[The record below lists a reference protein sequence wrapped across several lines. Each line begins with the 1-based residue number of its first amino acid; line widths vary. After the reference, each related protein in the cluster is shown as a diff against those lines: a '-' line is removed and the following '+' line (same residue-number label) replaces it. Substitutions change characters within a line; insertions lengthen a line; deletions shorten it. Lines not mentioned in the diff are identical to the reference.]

1 MPSIYSFSFI
11 SRVLKGRIMS
21 FSRHIGLWCICL
33 CMLFGTRFEAQIPTP
48 VSVLGHT
55 PGDDFYLASYE
66 DAIKYFHALAASS
79 DRMKMF
85 TVGKSTQGRDIEV
98 VVISSPQNLARLE
111 EYKKAAR
118 RLATATD
125 LNDEQAHKL
134 AHDSKVIVHIDG
146 GLHSSEVAGGQHSIA
161 LPYKLVSAKNDPE
174 IDAILNNVILVLW
187 PTLNP
192 DGQDMIVSW
201 YRQNV
206 GTKYEVSPLP
216 WLYQDYVGHD
226 NNRDG
231 YMMNMKEEQVV
242 TKTELEY
249 SPVIFYCQHQTAP
262 FPARIWIPPFSDPI
276 STNISPYVRSW
287 LNVVGTNMAAYLD
300 QHNMPGAI
308 SESRFD
314 NWYAGFTD
322 WAGVFRNEISFF
334 TETALYRYATP
345 RFYTADEFP
354 KNDQD
359 LRALTMY
366 TTPWEGGWWHLKDA
380 VDYMVAGSMSVLDLA
395 AKNRETL
402 LYNRYQAARD
412 NIAHFRKEPPFAYV
426 ISDQQADTPEA
437 GLLAQKMID
446 NGIEVY
452 ASKAG
457 FKANGVS
464 YPAGSWVIPMDQP
477 YSGLAKELFERQHY
491 PDALENGT
499 SKAVD
504 LPYDV
509 TGWTLSLQMG
519 VDVDAVTDPL
529 EAGQSALLSKVD
541 AVQLPDATVE
551 GAGATFA
558 VSHRVNAAFQLVNAA
573 LAQGATV
580 SLAEE
585 PVKTAQ
591 GTESGAFLLGGLS
604 RAALDGLTKKYAVS
618 ALSVSAGPHTLAI
631 KKARIG
637 LYRPWAPS
645 IDEGWT
651 RWVLENY
658 GFEPKSLYNA
668 DIRSANLKSR
678 YDIIVLP
685 DMSTRGMM
693 AGYGVGIVP
702 GQYVGGVGED
712 GIDHLR
718 EFVGEG
724 GTLVAF
730 NRTASSL
737 IPLMSL
743 PVENVIEGAKS
754 DKFFCSGALLRVET
768 EHPELPANF
777 GVSESPVVMFQA
789 GPAFQ
794 TLPGFH
800 GAVLARYPKQ
810 TNPLE
815 SGLLLHSGAIGGQ
828 VVALE
833 LAYGRGRIVL
843 FGFKPQFRGESHAT
857 YKYLFNEL
865 YSFDHPALPTEPAP
879 AAKPQSEAATATP
892 AKPASGKQEDPDD
905 DDIEE

>member
-1 MPSIYSFSFI
+1 
-11 SRVLKGRIMS
+11 
-21 FSRHIGLWCICL
+21 
-33 CMLFGTRFEAQIPTP
+33 
-48 VSVLGHT
+48 
-55 PGDDFYLASYE
+55 
-66 DAIKYFHALAASS
+66 
-79 DRMKMF
+79 
-85 TVGKSTQGRDIEV
+85 V
-98 VVISSPQNLARLE
+98 V
-111 EYKKAAR
+111 
-118 RLATATD
+118 
-125 LNDEQAHKL
+125 H
-134 AHDSKVIVHIDG
+134 
-146 GLHSSEVAGGQHSIA
+146 
-161 LPYKLVSAKNDPE
+161 
-174 IDAILNNVILVLW
+174 
-187 PTLNP
+187 
-192 DGQDMIVSW
+192 W
-201 YRQNV
+201 YRQNL
-206 GTKYEVSPLP
+206 GSKYEVSPLP
-216 WLYQDYVGHD
+216 WLYQEYVGHD

-231 YMMNMKEEQVV
+231 FMMNMKEEQVV
-242 TKTELEY
+242 TKAELEY
-249 SPVIFYCQHQTAP
+249 NPVIFYCQHQTAP

-287 LNVVGTNMAAYLD
+287 LNVVGTNMSAYLD
-300 QHNMPGAI
+300 AHNMPGAI

-354 KNDQD
+354 KDDQD

-395 AKNRETL
+395 AKNHETL
-402 LYNRYQAARD
+402 LYNRYQAGRD
-412 NIAHFRKEPPFAYV
+412 NIQHFRKEPPFAYV
-426 ISDQQADTPEA
+426 ISDKQADTPEA

-446 NGIEVY
+446 NGVDVY
-452 ASKAG
+452 TSKSG

-477 YSGLAKELFERQHY
+477 YSALAKELFERQRY

-509 TGWTLSLQMG
+509 TGWTLPLQMG

-529 EAGQSALLSKVD
+529 EPEQRSMLTKID
-541 AVQLPDATVE
+541 AVQLPEVNVD
-551 GAGATFA
+551 GAGTTFA
-558 VSHRVNAAFQLVNAA
+558 VSHKVNAAFELVNAA
-573 LAQGATV
+573 LQQGGTV
-580 SLAEE
+580 SLAQDA
-585 PVKTAQ
+585 VKTAQ
-591 GTESGAFLLGGLS
+591 GTETGAFLIGGLGH
-604 RAALDGLTKKYAVS
+604 AALDGLAKKYFVSAVS
-618 ALSVSAGPHTLAI
+618 VTAPAHTLPI
-631 KKARIG
+631 KRARIG

-651 RWVLENY
+651 RWILENY

-678 YDIIVLP
+678 YDVIVLP
-685 DMSTRGMM
+685 DMSTRQMM
-693 AGYGVGIVP
+693 AGFTIGIVP

-718 EFVGEG
+718 EFVREG

-730 NRTASSL
+730 NRTAASL

-743 PVENVIEGAKS
+743 PVQNVIEGAKS

-768 EHPELPANF
+768 EHAEQPVNY

-815 SGLLLHSGAIGGQ
+815 SGLLLHPEAIEGKAAA
-828 VVALE
+828 VE

-843 FGFKPQFRGESHAT
+843 FGFKPQFRGQSHAT

-865 YSFDHPALPTEPAP
+865 YQFEHPALPAEPAA
-879 AAKPQSEAATATP
+879 AAKGTAEAAAV
-892 AKPASGKQEDPDD
+892 AKPAAGAKQADPDD

>member
-1 MPSIYSFSFI
+1 MCFSKLFPCLTLAGLLTSAFSFSA
-11 SRVLKGRIMS
+11 
-21 FSRHIGLWCICL
+21 
-33 CMLFGTRFEAQIPTP
+33 AQVPTP
-48 VSVLGHT
+48 ASVLGHT
-55 PGDDFYLASYE
+55 PGDDFYLADYA
-66 DAIKYFHALAASS
+66 DTIRYFHALAASS
-79 DRMKMF
+79 DRIKMF
-85 TVGKSTQGRDIEV
+85 TVGKSTRGQDIEV
-98 VVISSPQNLARLE
+98 AVISSAANLAKLDDA
-111 EYKKAAR
+111 KKIAG
-118 RLATATD
+118 RLARAED
-125 LNDEQAHKL
+125 LNDDQAKDL
-134 AHDSKVIVHIDG
+134 ARHSKVIVHIDG
-146 GLHSSEVAGGQHSIA
+146 GLHSDEVAGTQHTMVLA
-161 LPYKLVSAKNDPE
+161 YKLLTAKDDPE
-174 IDAILNNVILVLW
+174 IDAILDQVILVLW

-192 DGQDMIVSW
+192 DGQDMVVHW
-201 YRQNV
+201 YRQNL

-216 WLYQDYVGHD
+216 WLYQEYVGHD

-242 TKTELEY
+242 TKAELEY

-276 STNISPYVRSW
+276 SSNISPYVRSW
-287 LNVVGTNMAAYLD
+287 LNVTGTNMSAYLD
-300 QHNMPGAI
+300 AHNMPGAI

-354 KNDQD
+354 KNEQD

-395 AKNRETL
+395 ARNRETL

-412 NIAHFRKEPPFAYV
+412 NIQHFRKEPPFAYV
-426 ISDQQADTPEA
+426 ISDKQADTPEA

-446 NGIEVY
+446 NGLDVY
-452 ASKAG
+452 ATKDG
-457 FKANGVS
+457 FKANGVT

-477 YSGLAKELFERQHY
+477 YSALAKELFERQRY

-499 SKAVD
+499 AKAVD

-529 EAGQSALLSKVD
+529 EADQRALLSKVD
-541 AVQLPDATVE
+541 TVKLPDAAVE
-551 GAGATFA
+551 GAGGTVAF
-558 VSHRVNAAFQLVNAA
+558 SHKVNASFELVNAA
-573 LAQGATV
+573 LAQGGTV
-580 SLAEE
+580 ALAQDA
-585 PVKTAQ
+585 VKTAE
-591 GTESGAFLLGGLS
+591 GNETGAFLVSGLS
-604 RAALDGLTKKYAVS
+604 RAAVDGLTKKYAV
-618 ALSVSAGPHTLAI
+618 AADSVTAPAHTIPL

-668 DIRSANLKSR
+668 DIRSAGLKNR
-678 YDIIVLP
+678 YDVIILP
-685 DMSTRGMM
+685 DQSARQFMQGFT
-693 AGYGVGIVP
+693 VGIVP

-712 GIDHLR
+712 GLSQLR
-718 EFVGEG
+718 EFVRAG
-724 GTLVAF
+724 GTLIAF
-730 NRTASSL
+730 NRTASTL

-743 PVENVIEGAKS
+743 PVQNVLEGAKS

-768 EHPELPANF
+768 EHPELAVNF
-777 GVSESPVVMFQA
+777 GISESPVVMFQA

-815 SGLLLHSGAIGGQ
+815 SGLLLHPEAIEGKIAA
-828 VVALE
+828 VE
-833 LAYGRGRIVL
+833 LAYGHGRIL
-843 FGFKPQFRGESHAT
+843 LYGFKPQFRGQSHTT
-857 YKYLFNEL
+857 YKYFFNEL
-865 YSFDHPALPTEPAP
+865 YSFEHPALPVEPAP
-879 AAKPQSEAATATP
+879 AAGGREKPEAAI
-892 AKPASGKQEDPDD
+892 AKPPAPGAKQADPDD

>member
-1 MPSIYSFSFI
+1 MLSSMPIRLF
-11 SRVLKGRIMS
+11 
-21 FSRHIGLWCICL
+21 CL
-33 CMLFGTRFEAQIPTP
+33 FNFVAFACFASPMIFGQVPTP
-48 VSVLGHT
+48 ASVLGHT
-55 PGDDFYLASYE
+55 PGDDFYLADYE
-66 DAIKYFHALAASS
+66 DTIRYFHALAAASP

-85 TVGKSTQGRDIEV
+85 TVGKSTEGKDIEV
-98 VVISSPQNLARLE
+98 AVISSPANLAKLDDA
-111 EYKKAAR
+111 KKIAG
-118 RLATATD
+118 RLARAED
-125 LNDEQAHKL
+125 LNDDQAKEL
-134 AHDSKVIVHIDG
+134 ARGSKVIVHIDG
-146 GLHSSEVAGGQHSIA
+146 GLHSDEVAGTQHTMILA
-161 LPYKLVSAKNDPE
+161 YNLLSAKNDAQ
-174 IDAILNNVILVLW
+174 IDAILDNVILVLW

-192 DGQDMIVSW
+192 DGQDMVVHW
-201 YRQNV
+201 YRQNL
-206 GTKYEVSPLP
+206 GSKYEVSPLP
-216 WLYQDYVGHD
+216 MLYQEYVGHD

-276 STNISPYVRSW
+276 SSNISPYVRSW
-287 LNVVGTNMAAYLD
+287 LNVVGTNMSAYLD
-300 QHNMPGAI
+300 AHNMPGAI

-354 KNDQD
+354 RNNQD

-412 NIAHFRKEPPFAYV
+412 NIQHFRKEPPFAYV
-426 ISDQQADTPEA
+426 ISDKQADTPEA

-446 NGIEVY
+446 NGLDVY
-452 ASKAG
+452 ATKDG

-477 YSGLAKELFERQHY
+477 YSAMAKELFERQHY

-499 SKAVD
+499 AKAID

-529 EAGQSALLSKVD
+529 AADQRALLTKVD
-541 AVQLPDATVE
+541 AVQLPDATIE
-551 GAGATFA
+551 GTGTVFA
-558 VSHRVNAAFQLVNAA
+558 LSHKVNAAFELVNAA
-573 LAQGATV
+573 LAQGGTV
-580 SLAEE
+580 SLAED
-585 PVKTAQ
+585 PVKTAE
-591 GTESGAFLLGGLS
+591 GIENGAFLVGGLN
-604 RAALDGLTKKYAVS
+604 RAAVDGLTKKYAVS
-618 ALSVSAGPHTLAI
+618 AVAVSAPAHTLAI
-631 KKARIG
+631 KKARVG
-637 LYRPWAPS
+637 LYRPWTPS

-651 RWVLENY
+651 RWILENY

-668 DIRSANLKSR
+668 DIRSANLKNR
-678 YDIIVLP
+678 YDVIVLP
-685 DMSTRGMM
+685 DMSSRQLMQGF
-693 AGYGVGIVP
+693 GVGIVP

-718 EFVGEG
+718 EFVRAG
-724 GTLVAF
+724 GTLIAL

-768 EHPELPANF
+768 EHADLAANF
-777 GVSESPVVMFQA
+777 GVSDSPVVMFQA

-815 SGLLLHSGAIGGQ
+815 SGLLLHPEAIEGKIA
-828 VVALE
+828 ALE
-833 LAYGRGRIVL
+833 LAYGRGRIL
-843 FGFKPQFRGESHAT
+843 LYGFKPQFRGESHAT

-865 YSFDHPALPTEPAP
+865 YSFEHPPLPAEPAP
-879 AAKPQSEAATATP
+879 AAKAPAEASVAAA
-892 AKPASGKQEDPDD
+892 AKPNTGTKPPEPDD

>member
-1 MPSIYSFSFI
+1 
-11 SRVLKGRIMS
+11 
-21 FSRHIGLWCICL
+21 
-33 CMLFGTRFEAQIPTP
+33 MLFSKSMRWFSLFCCLSVASSMASGQVPTP
-48 VSVLGHT
+48 ASVLGHT
-55 PGDDFYLASYE
+55 PGDDFYLADYS
-66 DAIKYFHALAASS
+66 DTIRYFHALAAAS
-79 DRMKMF
+79 DRIKMF
-85 TVGKSTQGRDIEV
+85 TVGKSTRGQDIEV
-98 VVISSPQNLARLE
+98 AVISSAQNLAKLD
-111 EYKKAAR
+111 EYKKNAG
-118 RLATATD
+118 RLARATD
-125 LNDEQAHKL
+125 LSDDQAREL
-134 AHDSKVIVHIDG
+134 ARSTKVIVHIDG
-146 GLHSSEVAGGQHSIA
+146 GLHSDEVAGTQHTMNLA
-161 LPYKLVSAKNDPE
+161 YKLLSSKGDPE
-174 IDAILNNVILVLW
+174 VDAILDQVILVLW

-192 DGQDMIVSW
+192 DGQDIVVHW
-201 YRQNV
+201 YRQNL
-206 GTKYEVSPLP
+206 GSKYEVSPLP
-216 WLYQDYVGHD
+216 WLYQEYVGHD

-231 YMMNMKEEQVV
+231 FMMNMKEEQVV
-242 TKTELEY
+242 TKTEIEY

-287 LNVVGTNMAAYLD
+287 LNVVGTNMSAYLD
-300 QHNMPGAI
+300 AHNMPGAI

-354 KNDQD
+354 RNDQD

-380 VDYMVAGSMSVLDLA
+380 VDYMEAGSMSVLDLA
-395 AKNRETL
+395 AKNHETL
-402 LYNRYQAARD
+402 LYNRYQAGRD
-412 NIAHFRKEPPFAYV
+412 NIQHFRKEPPFAYV
-426 ISDQQADTPEA
+426 ISDKQADTPEA

-446 NGIEVY
+446 NGLDVY
-452 ASKAG
+452 TSKNG

-477 YSGLAKELFERQHY
+477 YSAMAKELFERQRY

-499 SKAVD
+499 SKAID

-509 TGWTLSLQMG
+509 TGWTLPLQMG

-529 EAGQSALLSKVD
+529 EAEQRAMLTKID
-541 AVQLPDATVE
+541 AVQLPEPTVD
-551 GAGATFA
+551 GAGTVFA
-558 VSHRVNAAFQLVNAA
+558 VSHKANASFELVNAA
-573 LAQGATV
+573 LQQGGTV
-580 SLAEE
+580 SLAQD

-591 GTESGAFLLGGLS
+591 GTENGAFLIGGLGH
-604 RAALDGLTKKYAVS
+604 AALDGLVKKYAVS
-618 ALSVSAGPHTLAI
+618 ALSVTAPAHTLPI
-631 KKARIG
+631 KKARVG

-651 RWVLENY
+651 RWILENY

-668 DIRSANLKSR
+668 DIRSANLRSR
-678 YDIIVLP
+678 YDVIVLP
-685 DMSTRGMM
+685 DMSTRQMM
-693 AGYGVGIVP
+693 AGYTIGIVP

-718 EFVGEG
+718 EFVREG

-743 PVENVIEGAKS
+743 PVQNVLDGAKS

-768 EHPELPANF
+768 EHAEQPVNF

-815 SGLLLHSGAIGGQ
+815 SGLLLHPEAIEGKAAA
-828 VVALE
+828 VE

-843 FGFKPQFRGESHAT
+843 FGFKPQFRGQSHAT

-865 YSFDHPALPTEPAP
+865 YEFDHPALPTEPAS
-879 AAKPQSEAATATP
+879 AAKSTTEASAAP
-892 AKPASGKQEDPDD
+892 VAKPAAGGKQADPDD

>member
-1 MPSIYSFSFI
+1 MRFSKPMRCF
-11 SRVLKGRIMS
+11 L
-21 FSRHIGLWCICL
+21 
-33 CMLFGTRFEAQIPTP
+33 LFNFFALACFPALTAHAQIPTP
-48 VSVLGHT
+48 ASVLGHT
-55 PGDDFYLASYE
+55 PGEDFYLADYE
-66 DAIKYFHALAASS
+66 DTVRYFHALAAAS

-85 TVGKSTQGRDIEV
+85 TVGKSTEGKDIEV
-98 VVISSPQNLARLE
+98 GVISSPANLAKLDDA
-111 EYKKAAR
+111 KKIAG
-118 RLATATD
+118 RLARAED
-125 LNDEQAHKL
+125 LNDDQAKDL
-134 AHDSKVIVHIDG
+134 ARGSKVIVHIDG
-146 GLHSSEVAGGQHSIA
+146 GLHSDEVAGTQHTMILA
-161 LPYKLVSAKNDPE
+161 YNLLSAKGDPQ
-174 IDAILNNVILVLW
+174 IDAILDNVILVLW

-192 DGQDMIVSW
+192 DGQDMVVHW
-201 YRQNV
+201 YRQNL
-206 GTKYEVSPLP
+206 GSKYEVSPLP
-216 WLYQDYVGHD
+216 MLYQDYVGHD

-231 YMMNMKEEQVV
+231 FMMNMKEEQVV
-242 TKTELEY
+242 TKAEIEY

-276 STNISPYVRSW
+276 SSNISPYVRSW
-287 LNVVGTNMAAYLD
+287 LNVTGTNMSAYLD
-300 QHNMPGAI
+300 AHNMPGAI

-354 KNDQD
+354 KNNQD

-412 NIAHFRKEPPFAYV
+412 NIQHFRKEPPFAYV
-426 ISDQQADTPEA
+426 ISDKQADTPEA

-446 NGIEVY
+446 NGLDVY
-452 ASKAG
+452 ATKDG

-477 YSGLAKELFERQHY
+477 YSAMAKELFERQRY
-491 PDALENGT
+491 PDELENGT
-499 SKAVD
+499 AKSID

-509 TGWTLSLQMG
+509 TGWTLPLQMG

-529 EAGQSALLSKVD
+529 ESDQRAQLTKVN
-541 AVQLPDATVE
+541 AVQLPDATVD
-551 GAGATFA
+551 GAGTVFA
-558 VSHRVNAAFQLVNAA
+558 LSHKVNGSFELVNAT
-573 LAQGATV
+573 LAQGGTV
-580 SLAEE
+580 SLAQE
-585 PVKTAQ
+585 PVKTAE
-591 GTESGAFLLGGLS
+591 GTETGAFLIGGLS
-604 RAALDGLTKKYAVS
+604 RATVEGLAKKYAVS
-618 ALSVSAGPHTLAI
+618 AVAVSAPAHTLAI
-631 KKARIG
+631 KKGRIG

-651 RWVLENY
+651 RWILESY
-658 GFEPKSLYNA
+658 GFAPKSLYNA
-668 DIRSANLKSR
+668 DIRSADLKNR
-678 YDIIVLP
+678 YDIVVLP
-685 DMSTRGMM
+685 DMSSRQLMQGF
-693 AGYGVGIVP
+693 GVGIVP
-702 GQYVGGVGED
+702 GQYAGGLGED
-712 GIDHLR
+712 GINNLR
-718 EFVGEG
+718 EFVRAG
-724 GTLVAF
+724 GTLIAL
-730 NRTASSL
+730 NRTSSSL

-768 EHPELPANF
+768 DHADLPANY
-777 GVSESPVVMFQA
+777 GISDSPVVMFQA

-815 SGLLLHSGAIGGQ
+815 SGLLLHPEAIEGKIA
-828 VVALE
+828 ALE
-833 LAYGRGRIVL
+833 LAYGRGRIL
-843 FGFKPQFRGESHAT
+843 LYGFKPQFRGQSHAT

-865 YSFDHPALPTEPAP
+865 YSFDHPPLPIEPAP
-879 AAKPQSEAATATP
+879 AAKAPLEASAAAPKASTG
-892 AKPASGKQEDPDD
+892 AKAAEPDD

>member
-1 MPSIYSFSFI
+1 
-11 SRVLKGRIMS
+11 MS
-21 FSRHIGLWCICL
+21 
-33 CMLFGTRFEAQIPTP
+33 
-48 VSVLGHT
+48 
-55 PGDDFYLASYE
+55 
-66 DAIKYFHALAASS
+66 
-79 DRMKMF
+79 
-85 TVGKSTQGRDIEV
+85 
-98 VVISSPQNLARLE
+98 
-111 EYKKAAR
+111 
-118 RLATATD
+118 
-125 LNDEQAHKL
+125 
-134 AHDSKVIVHIDG
+134 
-146 GLHSSEVAGGQHSIA
+146 
-161 LPYKLVSAKNDPE
+161 
-174 IDAILNNVILVLW
+174 
-187 PTLNP
+187 
-192 DGQDMIVSW
+192 
-201 YRQNV
+201 
-206 GTKYEVSPLP
+206 
-216 WLYQDYVGHD
+216 
-226 NNRDG
+226 
-231 YMMNMKEEQVV
+231 
-242 TKTELEY
+242 
-249 SPVIFYCQHQTAP
+249 
-262 FPARIWIPPFSDPI
+262 
-276 STNISPYVRSW
+276 
-287 LNVVGTNMAAYLD
+287 AYLD
-300 QHNMPGAI
+300 AHNMPGAI

-345 RFYTADEFP
+345 RFYTADECP
-354 KNDQD
+354 RNNQD

-412 NIAHFRKEPPFAYV
+412 NIQHFRKEPPFAYV
-426 ISDQQADTPEA
+426 ISDKQADTPEA

-446 NGIEVY
+446 NGLDVY
-452 ASKAG
+452 ATKDG

-477 YSGLAKELFERQHY
+477 YSAMAKELFERQHY

-499 SKAVD
+499 AKAID

-529 EAGQSALLSKVD
+529 AADQRALLTKVD
-541 AVQLPDATVE
+541 VVQLPDAIVE
-551 GAGATFA
+551 GAGTVFA
-558 VSHRVNAAFQLVNAA
+558 LSHKVNAAFELVNAA
-573 LAQGATV
+573 LAQGGTV
-580 SLAEE
+580 SLAED
-585 PVKTAQ
+585 PVKTAE
-591 GTESGAFLLGGLS
+591 GIENGAFLVGGLN
-604 RAALDGLTKKYAVS
+604 RAAVDGLTKKYAVS
-618 ALSVSAGPHTLAI
+618 AVAVSAPAHTLAI
-631 KKARIG
+631 KKARVG
-637 LYRPWAPS
+637 LYRPWTPS

-651 RWVLENY
+651 RWILENY

-668 DIRSANLKSR
+668 DIRSANLKNR
-678 YDIIVLP
+678 YDVIVLP
-685 DMSTRGMM
+685 DMSSRQLMQGF
-693 AGYGVGIVP
+693 GVGIVP

-718 EFVGEG
+718 EFVRAG
-724 GTLVAF
+724 GTLIAL

-768 EHPELPANF
+768 EHADLAANF
-777 GVSESPVVMFQA
+777 GVSDSPVVMFQA

-815 SGLLLHSGAIGGQ
+815 SGLLLHPEAIEGKIA
-828 VVALE
+828 ALE
-833 LAYGRGRIVL
+833 LAYGRGRIL
-843 FGFKPQFRGESHAT
+843 LYGFKPQFRGESHAT

-865 YSFDHPALPTEPAP
+865 YSFEHPPLPAEPAP
-879 AAKPQSEAATATP
+879 AAKAPAEASVAAA
-892 AKPASGKQEDPDD
+892 AKPNTGTKPPEPDD

>member
-1 MPSIYSFSFI
+1 MPFSKLI
-11 SRVLKGRIMS
+11 QWLS
-21 FSRHIGLWCICL
+21 
-33 CMLFGTRFEAQIPTP
+33 LFCFLAAASSMVPAQAPTP
-48 VSVLGHT
+48 ASVLGHT
-55 PGDDFYLASYE
+55 PGDDFYLADYA
-66 DAIKYFHALAASS
+66 DTIRYFHALAASS
-79 DRMKMF
+79 DRIKMF
-85 TVGKSTQGRDIEV
+85 TVGKSTRGQDIEV
-98 VVISSPQNLARLE
+98 AVISSPANLAKLDE
-111 EYKKAAR
+111 AKKIAG
-118 RLATATD
+118 RLARAEE
-125 LNDEQAHKL
+125 LNDDQAREL
-134 AHDSKVIVHIDG
+134 ARNSKVIVHIDG
-146 GLHSSEVAGGQHSIA
+146 GLHSDEVAGTQHTMILA
-161 LPYKLVSAKNDPE
+161 YNLVSAKNDPQ
-174 IDAILNNVILVLW
+174 IDAILDQVILVLW

-192 DGQDMIVSW
+192 DGQDMVVHW
-201 YRQNV
+201 YRQNL

-216 WLYQDYVGHD
+216 WLYQEYVGHD

-242 TKTELEY
+242 TRSELEY

-287 LNVVGTNMAAYLD
+287 LNVVGTNMSAYLD
-300 QHNMPGAI
+300 AHSMPGAI

-354 KNDQD
+354 KGNQD

-412 NIAHFRKEPPFAYV
+412 NIQHFRKEPPFAYV
-426 ISDQQADTPEA
+426 ISSKQADTPEA
-437 GLLAQKMID
+437 GQLAQKMID
-446 NGIEVY
+446 NGLDVY
-452 ASKAG
+452 ATKAG
-457 FKANGVS
+457 FKANGVT

-477 YSGLAKELFERQHY
+477 YSAMAKELFERQHY

-499 SKAVD
+499 SKAID

-529 EAGQSALLSKVD
+529 EAEQRTLFTKVD
-541 AVQLPDATVE
+541 AIQLPEATIE
-551 GAGATFA
+551 GAGALVS
-558 VSHRVNAAFQLVNAA
+558 VSHKVNAAFQLVNAA
-573 LAQGATV
+573 IAQGASV
-580 SLAEE
+580 SLAQD
-585 PVKTAQ
+585 PVKTAG
-591 GTESGAFLLGGLS
+591 GTETGAFLVGGLS

-618 ALSVSAGPHTLAI
+618 AVAVTAPAHTLPL

-658 GFEPKSLYNA
+658 GFEPRSLYNA

-678 YDIIVLP
+678 YDVIVLP
-685 DMSTRGMM
+685 DQSARQFMQ
-693 AGYGVGIVP
+693 GYGVGIVP

-718 EFVGEG
+718 EFVREG
-724 GTLVAF
+724 GTLIAF
-730 NRTASSL
+730 NRTASTL

-768 EHPELPANF
+768 EHPELPVNF
-777 GVSESPVVMFQA
+777 GVSDSPVVMFQA

-815 SGLLLHSGAIGGQ
+815 SGLLLHPEAIEGKAA
-828 VVALE
+828 ALE
-833 LAYGRGRIVL
+833 LAYGHGRILL
-843 FGFKPQFRGESHAT
+843 FGFKPQFRGQSHAT

-865 YSFDHPALPTEPAP
+865 YSFEPPPLPAEAAP
-879 AAKPQSEAATATP
+879 AAKPAVEAAAVAPKPNTG
-892 AKPASGKQEDPDD
+892 AKAPEPDD

>member
-1 MPSIYSFSFI
+1 MLFSKPVQWF
-11 SRVLKGRIMS
+11 R
-21 FSRHIGLWCICL
+21 CL
-33 CMLFGTRFEAQIPTP
+33 CLLACPLFPSLAIHAQIPTP
-48 VSVLGHT
+48 ASVLGHT
-55 PGDDFYLASYE
+55 PGDDFYLADYA
-66 DAIKYFHALAASS
+66 DTIRYFHALASAS
-79 DRMKMF
+79 DRIKMF
-85 TVGKSTQGRDIEV
+85 TVGKSTRGQDIEV
-98 VVISSPQNLARLE
+98 AVISSPANLARLDDA
-111 EYKKAAR
+111 KKVAG
-118 RLATATD
+118 RLARAD
-125 LNDEQAHKL
+125 GLNDDQAKEL
-134 AHDSKVIVHIDG
+134 ARNNKAIVHIDG
-146 GLHSSEVAGGQHSIA
+146 GLHSDEVAGTQHTMILA
-161 LPYKLVSAKNDPE
+161 YNLLSAKGDAE
-174 IDAILNNVILVLW
+174 IDSILDNVILVLW

-192 DGQDMIVSW
+192 DGQDMVVHW
-201 YRQNV
+201 YRQNL
-206 GTKYEVSPLP
+206 GSKYEVSPLP

-242 TKTELEY
+242 TKTELDF

-287 LNVVGTNMAAYLD
+287 LNVVGTNMSAYLD
-300 QHNMPGAI
+300 AHNMPGAI

-354 KNDQD
+354 KNEQD

-446 NGIEVY
+446 NGIDVY

-499 SKAVD
+499 SKAID

-509 TGWTLSLQMG
+509 TGWTLSLQTG

-529 EAGQSALLSKVD
+529 EADQRAQLTKIES
-541 AVQLPDATVE
+541 VQLPEATIE
-551 GAGATFA
+551 GTGSVFA
-558 VSHRVNAAFQLVNAA
+558 ISHKVNASFQLVNAA
-573 LAQGATV
+573 LAQGGTV

-591 GTESGAFLLGGLS
+591 GTESGAFLIGGLS
-604 RAALDGLTKKYAVS
+604 RTSVEGLTKKYAVS
-618 ALSVSAGPHTLAI
+618 AASVSAPSHTVAI

-658 GFEPKSLYNA
+658 GFDPKSLYNA

-678 YDIIVLP
+678 YDVIVLP
-685 DMSTRGMM
+685 DMSAKQMM
-693 AGYGVGIVP
+693 SGYGIGIVP
-702 GQYVGGVGED
+702 GQYAGGVGED

-718 EFVGEG
+718 EFVRDG

-815 SGLLLHSGAIGGQ
+815 SGLLLHPEAIEGK
-828 VVALE
+828 VAALE

-843 FGFKPQFRGESHAT
+843 FGFKPQFRGQSHAT

-865 YSFDHPALPTEPAP
+865 YAFDHPALPTEPVP
-879 AAKPQSEAATATP
+879 SAKPQSEAASAIP
-892 AKPASGKQEDPDD
+892 AKHAPGGNQSDPDD
-905 DDIEE
+905 EDIEE